1 MEEREMIAVGDF
13 VFDTIEKANVQV
25 LEKIEA
31 WGYTSYKVFNPAT
44 GRVYKANEEQLSSS
58 GSTMQ
63 YDENYL
69 RYVTLLSKI
78 KNETAGGFLSSL
90 ASGIIPLP
98 HQLHVLNRAMETNN
112 IRYILADE
120 VGLGK
125 TIEAGMIIRELK
137 SRGLVSRILVV
148 CPTGLVTQ
156 WASEMQEKFHEKFQ
170 VILPSDYDTIRR
182 LTDNDDVYGQFD
194 QVISPMDSIK
204 PIEKHAGWSE
214 EKVEKYNEE
223 RIYSIINS
231 GWDLIIIDEA
241 HRVAGSSGEVARYK
255 LGNLLAQASPYLL
268 LLSATPHN
276 GKTEPFLRLIRLLDA
291 DAFPNAKSIV
301 REQVAPFL
309 IRTEKRE
316 AIDNNGNLL
325 FKNRITHL
333 VTISWDE
340 RNNLQRE
347 LYEMVS
353 SYVAKTY
360 NKALRNRKKNMC
372 LIFLLII
379 MQRMVTSSTAAI
391 RQSLE
396 RRLNVLLE
404 QRTCVGDLREEDLD
418 ELNIEDGVEDAL
430 EAISL
435 DMELEIEELKQ
446 IISLAKQAQFQN
458 QDAKVEPLLNEID
471 AILSEDR
478 TQKVIIFTEF
488 VATQTYLQELLVNR
502 GYTVTILNGGMSID
516 ERNAAMQEFK
526 TSTSIFISTDAGGE
540 GLNLQFANIIINYD
554 LPWNPMKIEQRC
566 GRVDRI
572 GQQRDVHIYNF
583 IVGETVENR
592 VREVLEEKL
601 SVILKEMGVDKYS
614 DVLDSE
620 VAECDFTD
628 VYMRS
633 IGHTSQVEKNLYPVE
648 EEMKQ
653 QLTNAQKYKDVIR
666 EEKDLTKLVG
676 TESNFDV
683 DSALRTMLTYYE
695 CWQGHDPR
703 LIDRISIADEE
714 ITQHLKTELVQDR
727 TAPLMS
733 IQIDNFPNEDG
744 YFMLWELS
752 ISEKESGKRILP
764 IFVNSAMI
772 LRPMAGKRIMDVF
785 LDGNSKLRVSSAPNV
800 DAEIYSKLEKSC
812 MDFAYDT
819 FVELKEKQMQ
829 QNEESFKKY
838 MYALELRQEAAEH
851 IGIEN
856 IRRSR
861 LQKLQKEKA
870 NIEAQHRK
878 GSQVYPDF
886 RLIMMARLEA

>member
-1 MEEREMIAVGDF
+1 MLSVGDF

-44 GRVYKANEEQLSSS
+44 GRVYKANEEQLSST

-156 WASEMQEKFHEKFQ
+156 WANEMQEKFHEKFQ

-182 LTDNDDVYGQFD
+182 LTNSDDVYGQFD

-309 IRTEKRE
+309 SRTEKRE

-404 QRTCVGDLREEDLD
+404 QRTCVGNLREEDLD

>member
-1 MEEREMIAVGDF
+1 MLSVGDF

-44 GRVYKANEEQLSSS
+44 GRVYKANEEQLSST

-156 WASEMQEKFHEKFQ
+156 WANEMQEKFHEKFQ

-182 LTDNDDVYGQFD
+182 LTNSDDVYGQFD

-404 QRTCVGDLREEDLD
+404 QRTCVGNLREEDLD

-683 DSALRTMLTYYE
+683 DNALRTMLTYYE

>member
-1 MEEREMIAVGDF
+1 MHATGDF

-44 GRVYKANEEQLSSS
+44 GRVYKANEEQLSST
-58 GSTMQ
+58 GSSMQ

-301 REQVAPFL
+301 REQVASFL

-404 QRTCVGDLREEDLD
+404 QRTCVGNLREEDLD

-526 TSTSIFISTDAGGE
+526 ASTSIFISTDAGGE

-633 IGHTSQVEKNLYPVE
+633 IGHASQVEKNLYPVE
-648 EEMKQ
+648 AEMKQ

-733 IQIDNFPNEDG
+733 IQIDNFPNEEG

-764 IFVNSAMI
+764 IFVNSAMV

-785 LDGNSKLRVSSAPNV
+785 LDGSSKLRVSSVPNV
-800 DAEIYSKLEKSC
+800 DAEIYSKLEKIC

>member
-1 MEEREMIAVGDF
+1 MIAVGDF

-404 QRTCVGDLREEDLD
+404 QRTCVGNLREEDLD

-733 IQIDNFPNEDG
+733 IQIDNFPNEEG

-764 IFVNSAMI
+764 IFVNSAMV

-785 LDGNSKLRVSSAPNV
+785 LDGNSKLRVSSASNV

-886 RLIMMARLEA
+886 RLIMMARLEV

>member
-1 MEEREMIAVGDF
+1 MLNTGDF
-13 VFDTIEKANVQV
+13 VFDTIEKANVQI

-31 WGYTSYKVFNPAT
+31 WGYVSYRVFNPAT
-44 GRVYKANEEQLSSS
+44 GRVYKANEEQLDAS
-58 GSTMQ
+58 GSKLQ

-69 RYVTLLSKI
+69 RYVVLLSKI

-98 HQLHVLNRAMETNN
+98 HQLHVLNRALENNN

-137 SRGLVSRILVV
+137 SRGLVNRVLVV

-182 LTDNDDVYGQFD
+182 MTDSNDVYGQFD

-223 RIYSIINS
+223 RVYSIINS

-241 HRVAGSSGEVARYK
+241 HRVAGSSSEVARYK

-301 REQVAPFL
+301 RKQVAPFL

-333 VTISWDE
+333 VTITWDE
-340 RNNLQRE
+340 RNYLQRE

-353 SYVAKTY
+353 SYVSETY

-396 RRLNVLLE
+396 RRLSVLKE
-404 QRTCVGDLREEDLD
+404 QRTHLGDLKEEDLD
-418 ELNIEDGVEDAL
+418 ELNIEDGVEEAL

-435 DMELEIEELKQ
+435 DMDQEIAELQ
-446 IISLAKQAQFQN
+446 TIISLAKQAQFQN
-458 QDAKVEPLLNEID
+458 KDAKVEPLIMEID
-471 AILSEDR
+471 SILSEDR
-478 TQKVIIFTEF
+478 SQKIIIFTEF
-488 VATQTYLQELLVNR
+488 VATQEYLQDLLVNI
-502 GYTVTILNGGMSID
+502 GYSVTILNGGMSIE
-516 ERNAAMQEFK
+516 ERNAAMNEFK
-526 TSTSIFISTDAGGE
+526 TSTNIFISTDAGGE

-583 IVGETVENR
+583 IVGDTVENR
-592 VREVLEEKL
+592 VREVLEQKL
-601 SVILKEMGVDKYS
+601 SVILQEMGVDKYS

-633 IGHTSQVEKNLYPVE
+633 IGHPSQIEKNLYPVE
-648 EEMKQ
+648 LEMKQ
-653 QLTNAQKYKDVIR
+653 QLSNAQKYKDVLR
-666 EEKDLTKLVG
+666 EEKDLQKLVG

-683 DSALRTMLTYYE
+683 DSALRTMLTFYE
-695 CWQGHDPR
+695 CWQGRDPQM
-703 LIDRISIADEE
+703 IDRISIADDE
-714 ITQHLKTELVQDR
+714 ITRHLRAELIQDR

-733 IQIDNFPNEDG
+733 IQIENFPNEDG

-764 IFVNSAMI
+764 IFINSSMV

-785 LDGNSKLRVSSAPNV
+785 LDENSRLSISSAPNV
-800 DAEIYSKLEKSC
+800 DAETYSRLEKSC

-819 FVELKEKQMQ
+819 FVELKEKQIQ
-829 QNEESFKKY
+829 KNEESYKKY
-838 MYALELRQEAAEH
+838 MYALQLRQEAAEH
-851 IGIEN
+851 IGIDN

-861 LQKLQKEKA
+861 LLKLQKERA
-870 NIEAQHRK
+870 SIEAQHKK

>member
-1 MEEREMIAVGDF
+1 MHATGDF

-44 GRVYKANEEQLSSS
+44 GRVYKANEEQLSST
-58 GSTMQ
+58 GSSMQ

-214 EKVEKYNEE
+214 EKVEKYNKE

-404 QRTCVGDLREEDLD
+404 QRTCVGNLREEDLD

-526 TSTSIFISTDAGGE
+526 ASTSIFISTDAGGE

-633 IGHTSQVEKNLYPVE
+633 IGHASQVEKNLYPVE
-648 EEMKQ
+648 AEMKQ

-733 IQIDNFPNEDG
+733 IQIDNFPNEEG

-764 IFVNSAMI
+764 IFVNSAMV

-785 LDGNSKLRVSSAPNV
+785 LDGSSKLRVSSVPNV
-800 DAEIYSKLEKSC
+800 DAEIYSKLEKIC

>member
-1 MEEREMIAVGDF
+1 MHATGDF

-404 QRTCVGDLREEDLD
+404 QRTCVGNLREEDLD
-418 ELNIEDGVEDAL
+418 ELNIEDGVEDAI

-526 TSTSIFISTDAGGE
+526 TCTSIFISTDAGGE

-572 GQQRDVHIYNF
+572 GQQRDVHIFNF

-633 IGHTSQVEKNLYPVE
+633 IGHASQVEKNLYPVE
-648 EEMKQ
+648 AEMKQ

-733 IQIDNFPNEDG
+733 IQIDNFPNEEG

>member
-1 MEEREMIAVGDF
+1 MLSVGDF
-13 VFDTIEKANVQV
+13 VFDTIEKANVQI
-25 LEKIEA
+25 LEKFEA
-31 WGYTSYKVFNPAT
+31 WGYVSYKVFNPAT
-44 GRVYKANEEQLSSS
+44 GRVYKANEEQLNAS

-255 LGNLLAQASPYLL
+255 QGNLLAQASPYLL

-301 REQVAPFL
+301 REQVAPYL

-353 SYVAKTY
+353 SYVSETY

-391 RQSLE
+391 QQSLE
-396 RRLNVLLE
+396 RRLSVLKE
-404 QRTCVGDLREEDLD
+404 QRTCVGNLKEEDLD
-418 ELNIEDGVEDAL
+418 ELNIEDGVEEAI

-435 DMELEIEELKQ
+435 DMDLEIEELQQ
-446 IISLAKQAQFQN
+446 IVFLAKQAQFQN
-458 QDAKVEPLLNEID
+458 RDAKVEPLIMEID
-471 AILSEDR
+471 AILSADR
-478 TQKVIIFTEF
+478 SQKIIIFTEF
-488 VATQTYLQELLVNR
+488 VATQKYLQELLVNI
-502 GYTVTILNGGMSID
+502 GYSVTILNGGMSID

-633 IGHTSQVEKNLYPVE
+633 IGHASQVEKNLYPVE
-648 EEMKQ
+648 AEMKQ

-733 IQIDNFPNEDG
+733 IQIDNFPNEEG

-764 IFVNSAMI
+764 IFVNSAMV

-785 LDGNSKLRVSSAPNV
+785 LDGSSKLRVSSVPNV
-800 DAEIYSKLEKSC
+800 DAEIYSKLEKIC

>member
-1 MEEREMIAVGDF
+1 MHATGDF

-31 WGYTSYKVFNPAT
+31 WGYISYKVFNPAT

-214 EKVEKYNEE
+214 EKIEKYNEE

-404 QRTCVGDLREEDLD
+404 QRTCVGNLREEDLD

-633 IGHTSQVEKNLYPVE
+633 IGHASQVEKNLYPVE
-648 EEMKQ
+648 AEMKQ

-733 IQIDNFPNEDG
+733 IQIDNFPNEEG

-764 IFVNSAMI
+764 IFVNSAMV

-785 LDGNSKLRVSSAPNV
+785 LDGNSKLRVLSASNV

>member
-1 MEEREMIAVGDF
+1 MHATGDF

-31 WGYTSYKVFNPAT
+31 WGYISYKVFNPAT

-404 QRTCVGDLREEDLD
+404 QRTCVGNLREEDLD

-633 IGHTSQVEKNLYPVE
+633 IGHASQVEKNLYPVE
-648 EEMKQ
+648 AEMKQ

-733 IQIDNFPNEDG
+733 IQIDNFPNEEG

-752 ISEKESGKRILP
+752 ISEILP
-764 IFVNSAMI
+764 IFVNSAMV

-886 RLIMMARLEA
+886 RLIMMARLEE

>member
-1 MEEREMIAVGDF
+1 MHATGDF

-31 WGYTSYKVFNPAT
+31 WGYISYKVFNPAT

-156 WASEMQEKFHEKFQ
+156 WASEMQEKFREKFQ

-404 QRTCVGDLREEDLD
+404 QRTCVGNLREEDLD

-633 IGHTSQVEKNLYPVE
+633 IGHASQVEKNLYPVE
-648 EEMKQ
+648 AEMKQ

-703 LIDRISIADEE
+703 SIDRISIADEE

-733 IQIDNFPNEDG
+733 IQIDNFPNEEG

-764 IFVNSAMI
+764 IFVNSAMV

-785 LDGNSKLRVSSAPNV
+785 LDGSSKLRVSSGPNV
-800 DAEIYSKLEKSC
+800 DTEVYSKLEKSC

-829 QNEESFKKY
+829 QNEESFKKC
-838 MYALELRQEAAEH
+838 MYALELRQEAADH

>member
-1 MEEREMIAVGDF
+1 MISVGDF

-31 WGYTSYKVFNPAT
+31 WGYISYKVFNPAT

-58 GSTMQ
+58 GNTMQ

-325 FKNRITHL
+325 FKNRIMHL
-333 VTISWDE
+333 VTISWDD

-404 QRTCVGDLREEDLD
+404 QRTCVGNLREEDLD

-502 GYTVTILNGGMSID
+502 DYTVTILNGGMSID

-633 IGHTSQVEKNLYPVE
+633 IGHASQVEKNLYPVE
-648 EEMKQ
+648 AEMKQ

-714 ITQHLKTELVQDR
+714 ITQHLKTELAQDR

-733 IQIDNFPNEDG
+733 IQIDNFPNEEG

-764 IFVNSAMI
+764 IFVNSAML

>member
-1 MEEREMIAVGDF
+1 MHATGDF

-31 WGYTSYKVFNPAT
+31 WGYISYKVFNPAT

-325 FKNRITHL
+325 FKNRIMHL

-404 QRTCVGDLREEDLD
+404 QRTCVGNLREEDLD

-633 IGHTSQVEKNLYPVE
+633 IGHASQVEKNLYPVE
-648 EEMKQ
+648 AEMKQ

-733 IQIDNFPNEDG
+733 IQIDNFPNEEG

-764 IFVNSAMI
+764 IFVNSAMV

-785 LDGNSKLRVSSAPNV
+785 LDGNSKLRVSSASNV

>member
-1 MEEREMIAVGDF
+1 MHATGDF

-31 WGYTSYKVFNPAT
+31 WGYISYKVFNPAT

-214 EKVEKYNEE
+214 EKIEKYNEE

-404 QRTCVGDLREEDLD
+404 QRTCVGNLREEDLD

-572 GQQRDVHIYNF
+572 GQQRNVHIYNF

-633 IGHTSQVEKNLYPVE
+633 IGHASQVEKNLYPVE
-648 EEMKQ
+648 AEMKQ

-733 IQIDNFPNEDG
+733 IQIDNFPNEEG

-764 IFVNSAMI
+764 IFVNSAMV

-785 LDGNSKLRVSSAPNV
+785 LDGNSKLRVSSASNV

>member
-1 MEEREMIAVGDF
+1 MHATGDF

-31 WGYTSYKVFNPAT
+31 WGYISYKVFNPAT

-404 QRTCVGDLREEDLD
+404 QRTCVGNLREEDLD

-633 IGHTSQVEKNLYPVE
+633 IGHASQVEKNLYPVE
-648 EEMKQ
+648 AEMKQ

-733 IQIDNFPNEDG
+733 IQIDNFPNEEG

-764 IFVNSAMI
+764 IFVNSAMV

-785 LDGNSKLRVSSAPNV
+785 LEGNSKLRVSSASNV

>member
-1 MEEREMIAVGDF
+1 MHATGDF

-31 WGYTSYKVFNPAT
+31 WGYISYKVFNPAT

-214 EKVEKYNEE
+214 EKIEKYNEE

-404 QRTCVGDLREEDLD
+404 QRTCVGNLREEDLD

-633 IGHTSQVEKNLYPVE
+633 IGHASQVEKNLYPVE
-648 EEMKQ
+648 AEMKQ

-733 IQIDNFPNEDG
+733 IQIDNFPNEEG

-764 IFVNSAMI
+764 IFVNSAMG

-785 LDGNSKLRVSSAPNV
+785 LDGNSKLRVSSASNV

>member
-1 MEEREMIAVGDF
+1 MISVGDF

-404 QRTCVGDLREEDLD
+404 QRTCVGNLREEDLD

-502 GYTVTILNGGMSID
+502 DYTVTILNGGMSID

-633 IGHTSQVEKNLYPVE
+633 IGHASQVEKNLYPVE
-648 EEMKQ
+648 AEMKQ

-733 IQIDNFPNEDG
+733 IQIDNFPNEEG

-764 IFVNSAMI
+764 IFVNSAML
-772 LRPMAGKRIMDVF
+772 LRPMAESVLWMF
-785 LDGNSKLRVSSAPNV
+785 SSMETA
-800 DAEIYSKLEKSC
+800 SS
-812 MDFAYDT
+812 
-819 FVELKEKQMQ
+819 
-829 QNEESFKKY
+829 
-838 MYALELRQEAAEH
+838 
-851 IGIEN
+851 G
-856 IRRSR
+856 
-861 LQKLQKEKA
+861 
-870 NIEAQHRK
+870 
-878 GSQVYPDF
+878 F
-886 RLIMMARLEA
+886 RLRRMWMRKFILSLKKVAWILPMTHLLN

>member
-1 MEEREMIAVGDF
+1 MHATGDF

-31 WGYTSYKVFNPAT
+31 WGYISYKVFNPAT

-58 GSTMQ
+58 GNTMQ

-325 FKNRITHL
+325 FKNRIMHL
-333 VTISWDE
+333 VTISWDD

-404 QRTCVGDLREEDLD
+404 QRTCVGNLREEDLD

-502 GYTVTILNGGMSID
+502 DYTVTILNGGMSID

-633 IGHTSQVEKNLYPVE
+633 IGHASQVEKNLYPVE
-648 EEMKQ
+648 AEMKQ

-733 IQIDNFPNEDG
+733 IQIDNFPNEEG

-764 IFVNSAMI
+764 IFVNSAML

-870 NIEAQHRK
+870 NIEAQRRK

>member
-1 MEEREMIAVGDF
+1 MIAVGDF

-316 AIDNNGNLL
+316 VIDNNGNLL

-404 QRTCVGDLREEDLD
+404 QRTCVGNLREEDLD

-714 ITQHLKTELVQDR
+714 ITQHLKTELVQNR
-727 TAPLMS
+727 AAPLMS
-733 IQIDNFPNEDG
+733 IQIDNFPNEEG

-800 DAEIYSKLEKSC
+800 NVEIYSKLEKSC

-838 MYALELRQEAAEH
+838 MYALELRQEAVEH

>member
-1 MEEREMIAVGDF
+1 MIAVGDF

-194 QVISPMDSIK
+194 QVIFSPMDSIK

-316 AIDNNGNLL
+316 VIDNNGNLL

-404 QRTCVGDLREEDLD
+404 QRTCVGNLREEDLD

-714 ITQHLKTELVQDR
+714 ITQHLKTELVQNR

-733 IQIDNFPNEDG
+733 IQIDNFPNEEG

-800 DAEIYSKLEKSC
+800 NVEIYSKLEKSC

-838 MYALELRQEAAEH
+838 MYALELRQEAVEH

>member
-1 MEEREMIAVGDF
+1 MHATGDF

-31 WGYTSYKVFNPAT
+31 WGYISYKVFNPAT

-325 FKNRITHL
+325 FKNRIMHL
-333 VTISWDE
+333 VTISWDD

-404 QRTCVGDLREEDLD
+404 QRTCVGNLREEDLD

-633 IGHTSQVEKNLYPVE
+633 IGHASQVEKNLYPVE
-648 EEMKQ
+648 AEMKQ

-733 IQIDNFPNEDG
+733 IQIDNFPNEEG

-764 IFVNSAMI
+764 IFVNSAML

>member
-1 MEEREMIAVGDF
+1 
-13 VFDTIEKANVQV
+13 
-25 LEKIEA
+25 
-31 WGYTSYKVFNPAT
+31 
-44 GRVYKANEEQLSSS
+44 
-58 GSTMQ
+58 MQ

-601 SVILKEMGVDKYS
+601 SVILKEMGIDKYS